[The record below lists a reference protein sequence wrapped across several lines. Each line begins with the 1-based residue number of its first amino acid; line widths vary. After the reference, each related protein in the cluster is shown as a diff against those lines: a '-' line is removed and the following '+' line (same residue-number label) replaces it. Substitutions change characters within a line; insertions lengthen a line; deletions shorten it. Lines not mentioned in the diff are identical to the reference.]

1 MRGTRMDRSY
11 HRNQMSLVVFAAIL
25 WLLADVVNI
34 PGARAQS
41 AAPAGEGPTNPD
53 ATAGQPDVHGRK
65 SINVV
70 VVDKLGHPVRGLQAS
85 DFTLLDNKEPQ
96 KLLGFQAV
104 EGNSSSAGP
113 VHVVIVVD
121 NINTGFGA
129 VAWQREQLNEFLKED
144 SGVLRYPTTLG
155 MLSES
160 GLKLQKGSTTDG
172 NALLADFNKYQ
183 TDLRL
188 INRNAGIYGLADMLE
203 MSLSQL
209 GQLAAFEATEPGH
222 KLILVISP
230 GWPMLPAAGDQEDL
244 VQRNWVFNTIVEMTN
259 GLREANITL
268 YALNPFELGR
278 TDPFYYQGYLKPVAL
293 AKNAEYPNLALQVF
307 AAHSGGQVLVAGRDI
322 KGELNTAIRDASTS
336 YELTFEGAPGDR
348 PNEYNALQVQVDKP
362 DVKVRTTAGYY
373 ANVRLSTQ
381 SSAKKTAKN

>member
-1 MRGTRMDRSY
+1 MRENQADRSY
-11 HRNQMSLVVFAAIL
+11 RWNRLAPVAWAAIL
-25 WLLADVVNI
+25 WLLPVVAISRDAHAQI
-34 PGARAQS
+34 P
-41 AAPAGEGPTNPD
+41 APPGQAPTSPNATPGKPD
-53 ATAGQPDVHGRK
+53 ANGRM

-85 DFTLLDNKEPQ
+85 DFTLLDNKEPR

-113 VHVVIVVD
+113 VHVVIVLD

-144 SGVLRYPTTLG
+144 SGVLRYPTALG
-155 MLSES
+155 VLSEG
-160 GLKLQKGSTTDG
+160 GLKLQKDSTTDG

-188 INRNAGIYGLADMLE
+188 INRNAGFYGLADMLE

-209 GQLAAFEATEPGH
+209 GQLAAYEATVPGH
-222 KLILVISP
+222 KLIMVISP
-230 GWPMLPAAGDQEDL
+230 GWPMLPAAGDQEDPA
-244 VQRNWVFNTIVEMTN
+244 QRNWVFNTIVETTN

-293 AKNAEYPNLALQVF
+293 AKNAEYPHLALQVF
-307 AAHSGGQVLVAGRDI
+307 AVHSGGQALTSGRDI
-322 KGELNTAIRDASTS
+322 TGELNTAIRDASTS
-336 YELTFEGAPGDR
+336 YELTFEGASGDR
-348 PNEYNALQVQVDKP
+348 PNEYHALQVQVDKP
-362 DVKVRTTAGYY
+362 DAKVRTTAGYY
-373 ANVRLSTQ
+373 ANVRLPSG
-381 SSAKKTAKN
+381 KKAAKN

>member
-1 MRGTRMDRSY
+1 
-11 HRNQMSLVVFAAIL
+11 
-25 WLLADVVNI
+25 
-34 PGARAQS
+34 
-41 AAPAGEGPTNPD
+41 
-53 ATAGQPDVHGRK
+53 
-65 SINVV
+65 
-70 VVDKLGHPVRGLQAS
+70 
-85 DFTLLDNKEPQ
+85 
-96 KLLGFQAV
+96 
-104 EGNSSSAGP
+104 
-113 VHVVIVVD
+113 
-121 NINTGFGA
+121 
-129 VAWQREQLNEFLKED
+129 
-144 SGVLRYPTTLG
+144 
-155 MLSES
+155 
-160 GLKLQKGSTTDG
+160 
-172 NALLADFNKYQ
+172 
-183 TDLRL
+183 
-188 INRNAGIYGLADMLE
+188 
-203 MSLSQL
+203 
-209 GQLAAFEATEPGH
+209 
-222 KLILVISP
+222 
-230 GWPMLPAAGDQEDL
+230 MLPAAGDQEDL

-348 PNEYNALQVQVDKP
+348 PNEYHALQVQVDKP